1 MDNICDSQVQI
12 TQSKRMSSK
21 FESLMSAILFST
33 PMEKPFLNS
42 KSEKLNDEAVNL
54 NGASILHGTS
64 IFR

>member
-1 MDNICDSQVQI
+1 MDSICNSQVQI
-12 TQSKRMSSK
+12 TQAKRMSSK

-42 KSEKLNDEAVNL
+42 KSDKLNDEAVSL
-54 NGASILHGTS
+54 NGASIRHGTS